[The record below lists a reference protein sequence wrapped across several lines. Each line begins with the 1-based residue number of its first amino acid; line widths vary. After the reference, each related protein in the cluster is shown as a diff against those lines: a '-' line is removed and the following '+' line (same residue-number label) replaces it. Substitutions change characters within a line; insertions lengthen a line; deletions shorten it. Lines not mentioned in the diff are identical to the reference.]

1 MRGRGEVVDVGDAEL
16 NMRYAT
22 RERYQRLLAQD
33 DVMCM
38 CVHDCDEGSQ
48 RAPRRKCEIPPSS
61 KIEEATMSGNDVVGC
76 VQKVAYVFV

>member
-38 CVHDCDEGSQ
+38 GVHDCDGGSQ
-48 RAPRRKCEIPPSS
+48 RAPRRKFEIPPLRR
-61 KIEEATMSGNDVVGC
+61 
-76 VQKVAYVFV
+76 